1 MHLQWTPLLPSP
13 LKPSVRRDIHA
24 RGVESKAYAERFEGA
39 FFCAPEQSYEAGTFC
54 HRGLLDQRLLVN
66 REIVGDEGIA
76 ARFGQF
82 QIAAEGR
89 SEGGHR
95 AQGGAVAVT
104 E

>member
-1 MHLQWTPLLPSP
+1 MHLQWTPLLPFP
-13 LKPSVRRDIHA
+13 LKPSVRRNVHA

-39 FFCAPEQSYEAGTFC
+39 FFCAPEQSYKAGTFC
-54 HRGLLDQRLLVN
+54 HRGLLDQRFLVN

-76 ARFGQF
+76 TQFDQF

-89 SEGGHR
+89 SEWGHR
-95 AQGGAVAVT
+95 AQCGTVAVT